1 MNKSI
6 KIIKLD
12 INELDDLSG
21 VDAISIVSEPAIEE
35 NFMFFSKTQPHMFE
49 SYSDYPDGVSN
60 NAARG
65 IELNEKVNNKCATQV
80 GKVRAQ
86 QLAQKEPIS
95 VDTIKRM
102 YSYLS
107 RAEEYYDE
115 NDNTACGTISYLL
128 WGGLAAKRW
137 SEAKL
142 KELGLFQ
149 GDIDVSTL
157 PNYVNEPSGSLI
169 VKDVYNT
176 IEEDIE
182 MVDGIVELILK
193 IEDLEN
199 RKEIVID
206 TLRDFAEEGVQFDL
220 ELFLQRV
227 GVDLF
232 DEFAEVGPRGGIRA
246 SPKAPKSDT
255 PNPDPKGEGTAE
267 GSASGVRGAKVTEAQ
282 EKTLQK
288 KVDDFNEKD
297 SNTKNGR
304 ATLGALKSVFQ
315 RGLGA
320 YNTSHSPNV
329 SSAEQWAYARVNA
342 FLYLLKNGRPE
353 NAKYTT
359 DYDLLPKDHPKRVEA
374 SKQEF
379 VDPRGGE
386 SEDDFLGRCIPK
398 LLSEGYDQEQA
409 AAICY
414 SSYRE
419 RYEEDK
425 RTIQTYVSRLFQLLG
440 ELDGLPVFA
449 TPTEAAEVAKIAGCE
464 GYHEHQVG
472 EFVVYMPCEEH
483 DPSMDEMLNEAYEEW
498 LKGQEKS
505 WDNLS
510 PEEQSEL
517 LKQLEQM
524 GEEDVI
530 FKREFINTSAI
541 RSAAKPDE
549 VSFMDSPNT
558 RIRYKYVGPRDSKN
572 RDFCRFLLDIDK
584 VYRKEDINNMSLG
597 GVNTG
602 FGPGPNNNFYD
613 IFQFKGG
620 KYCRHSWETVPQ
632 FYNAQ
637 AGKWGRYETID
648 VQRPFDLLTNPA
660 SGLALIGGQVI
671 NPSDIVTSRFSRQE
685 FADQQIIAGP
695 LMIPDKLIERYDE
708 KDGKYYVYFSEET
721 IKKIAYKFMQK
732 KYTDSTN
739 IEHDSNKTFDDVFVV
754 ESWIVADP
762 KRDKSLIYSG
772 GKEYAKGTWYGMM
785 KVKNNLLWNDYI
797 KSGELKGFS
806 VEGFFLDELLNK
818 QSGNFQ

>member
-60 NAARG
+60 NASRG

-86 QLAQKEPIS
+86 QLANKEPIS

-149 GDIDVSTL
+149 GDVDVSTL

-169 VKDVYNT
+169 VKDIYQSMEIDVFGYKTKYFYICPGAISTFQDLTSLELDEDVVGMIRSAAQIADNVFLIEKNAIESGKTSQQELDEAILLVDDFQDLIREIEQLVGRRYNTSYMDNHIITIRSYLKDVYNT

-220 ELFLQRV
+220 DLFLQRV
-227 GVDLF
+227 GVNLF
-232 DEFAEVGPRGGIRA
+232 DEFAEA
-246 SPKAPKSDT
+246 SS
-255 PNPDPKGEGTAE
+255 
-267 GSASGVRGAKVTEAQ
+267 
-282 EKTLQK
+282 
-288 KVDDFNEKD
+288 
-297 SNTKNGR
+297 
-304 ATLGALKSVFQ
+304 
-315 RGLGA
+315 
-320 YNTSHSPNV
+320 
-329 SSAEQWAYARVNA
+329 
-342 FLYLLKNGRPE
+342 
-353 NAKYTT
+353 
-359 DYDLLPKDHPKRVEA
+359 
-374 SKQEF
+374 QEF

-449 TPTEAAEVAKIAGCE
+449 SPTEASEVAKIAGCE

-584 VYRKEDINNMSLG
+584 VFKKEDINNMSLQ

-602 FGPGPNNNFYD
+602 FGPGPKNNFYD

-620 KYCRHSWETVPQ
+620 KYCRHSWETITQ
-632 FYNAQ
+632 FYNP
-637 AGKWGRYETID
+637 KFNSWGRYETTD
-648 VQRPFDLLTNPA
+648 VEKPFDLLKNPA
-660 SGLALIGGQVI
+660 SGLALIGGQVV

-685 FADQQIIAGP
+685 FQDQQIIAGP
-695 LMIPDKLIERYDE
+695 LMVPDKLIERYDE
-708 KDGKYYVYFSEET
+708 KDGKYYVYFSEDT
-721 IKKIAYKFMQK
+721 IKKIAHKFMEK

-739 IEHDSNKTFDDVFVV
+739 IEHNNNKKFDDVFVV
-754 ESWIVADP
+754 ESWLIADP

>member
-149 GDIDVSTL
+149 GEIDVSTL

-220 ELFLQRV
+220 NLFLQRV

-232 DEFAEVGPRGGIRA
+232 DEFAEVGPRGGIRE

-255 PNPDPKGEGTAE
+255 PNKDPKGEGTAE

-374 SKQEF
+374 SKEEF

-409 AAICY
+409 SAICY

-425 RTIQTYVSRLFQLLG
+425 RTIQTYVQRLFALLG
-440 ELDGLPVFA
+440 KLDGLPVFA
-449 TPTEAAEVAKIAGCE
+449 TPTEASEVAKIAGCE

-505 WDNLS
+505 WDSLS

-517 LKQLEQM
+517 LKQLEEL
-524 GEEDVI
+524 GEADVI

-584 VYRKEDINNMSLG
+584 VYRKEDINNMSLAG
-597 GVNTG
+597 PNTG
-602 FGPGPNNNFYD
+602 FGPGPKNNFYN
-613 IFQFKGG
+613 IFLYKGG
-620 KYCRHSWETVPQ
+620 KYCRHDWEVITQ
-632 FYNAQ
+632 FFEPKFD
-637 AGKWGRYETID
+637 KWGRYETTD

-660 SGLALIGGQVI
+660 SGLALIGGQVV

-685 FADQQIIAGP
+685 FQDQQIIAGP

-772 GKEYAKGTWYGMM
+772 GKEFPKGTWYGLM
-785 KVKNNLLWNDYI
+785 KVRNNALWNDYI

-806 VEGFFLDELLNK
+806 VEGFFIDELIN
-818 QSGNFQ
+818 QSVKFTD

>member
-60 NAARG
+60 NASRG

-149 GDIDVSTL
+149 GDVDVSGL
-157 PNYVNEPSGSLI
+157 PDYVNEPSSSLI

-220 ELFLQRV
+220 DLFLQRV
-227 GVDLF
+227 GVNLF
-232 DEFAEVGPRGGIRA
+232 DEFAEVG
-246 SPKAPKSDT
+246 
-255 PNPDPKGEGTAE
+255 
-267 GSASGVRGAKVTEAQ
+267 
-282 EKTLQK
+282 
-288 KVDDFNEKD
+288 
-297 SNTKNGR
+297 
-304 ATLGALKSVFQ
+304 
-315 RGLGA
+315 
-320 YNTSHSPNV
+320 
-329 SSAEQWAYARVNA
+329 
-342 FLYLLKNGRPE
+342 
-353 NAKYTT
+353 
-359 DYDLLPKDHPKRVEA
+359 
-374 SKQEF
+374 
-379 VDPRGGE
+379 PRGGE

-425 RTIQTYVSRLFQLLG
+425 RTIQTYVQRLFALLG

-449 TPTEAAEVAKIAGCE
+449 SPTEAAEVAKIAGCE

-472 EFVVYMPCEEH
+472 SYIVYMPCNEH
-483 DPSMDEMLNEAYEEW
+483 DPSLDKVLNDAYEEW

-584 VYRKEDINNMSLG
+584 VFKKEDINSMSLG

-602 FGPGPNNNFYD
+602 FGPGPKNNFYD

-620 KYCRHSWETVPQ
+620 KYCRHSWEVITQ
-632 FYNAQ
+632 FFEPKFD
-637 AGKWGRYETID
+637 KWGRYETTD
-648 VQRPFDLLTNPA
+648 VQKPFDLLTNPA
-660 SGLALIGGQVI
+660 SGLALIGGQVV

-685 FADQQIIAGP
+685 FQDQQIIAGP